1 MPKQFVHDIDIMY
14 EAYGHGETIV
24 YLQSVLGG
32 INPGA
37 YYFAGRMSN
46 NFRVIIWDGPNHGQ
60 SGVSIKSAASEYHLA
75 CEYLAGLLDALGERS
90 IHIAGCSGGGEM
102 GLLFT
107 HLYPDRVKSLAMYR
121 PTDTTS
127 GIEQEVIKARYFDIA
142 EQAKKS
148 MRHAV
153 AYSENPLPTRFG
165 DISRWLAD
173 LCRRD
178 SSKILEMDGEEFA
191 RLMQSWGEWMGS
203 PLFYRA
209 NLCDSDLQKV
219 KIPILICPCSD
230 DYHPERL
237 AIDLHSN
244 LPNSTYIPSLKHRSR
259 DEIYKAAYDENPF
272 GGFGDFVDEYEKYIK
287 FFLHNRQRQVI
298 DGKE

>member
-1 MPKQFVHDIDIMY
+1 MPKHFVHDIDIMY

-46 NFRVIIWDGPNHGQ
+46 NFRVIIWDGPNNGQ
-60 SGVSIKSAASEYHLA
+60 SGVTLKSAASEYHLA
-75 CEYLAGLLDALGERS
+75 CEYLAGLMDALGEKT

-107 HLYPDRVKSLAMYR
+107 HLYPDKVKSLAMYR
-121 PTDTTS
+121 PTDTAS
-127 GIEQEVIKARYFDIA
+127 EVEREIIKARYFDIA
-142 EQAKKS
+142 QQAQKS
-148 MRHAV
+148 MPDAV

-165 DISRWLAD
+165 GVSRWLAD
-173 LCRRD
+173 LYRRD
-178 SSKILEMDGEEFA
+178 SSKILEIDNEAFA
-191 RLMQSWGEWMGS
+191 RLMQSWGEWMGN

-209 NLCDSDLQKV
+209 NLCDSDLRKV
-219 KIPILICPCSD
+219 KIPTLICPCSD

-244 LPNSTYIPSLKHRSR
+244 LPNSTYIPSLKHRSQ
-259 DEIYKAAYDENPF
+259 DDIYNAVCDENSF
-272 GGFGDFVDEYEKYIK
+272 GGFGDFVDEYEKFVKSI
-287 FFLHNRQRQVI
+287 
-298 DGKE
+298 